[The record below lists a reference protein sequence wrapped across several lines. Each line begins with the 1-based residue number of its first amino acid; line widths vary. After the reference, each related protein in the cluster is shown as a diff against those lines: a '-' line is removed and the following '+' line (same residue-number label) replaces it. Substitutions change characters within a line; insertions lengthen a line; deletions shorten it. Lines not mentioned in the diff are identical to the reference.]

1 MDSFTVNKLSFTL
14 TFQNYIIFGCS
25 MAKKYDL
32 SDLSFLIIDDNNY
45 MLSIIKTLLRGFGVH
60 DIHEAHDAAEAFEEF
75 SNLPIDIIFL
85 DYAMTTLDGIE
96 FARMV
101 RTADDTPNPYVPI
114 IMLSAYSERYRVT
127 DARDV
132 GITEFLRKP
141 ICAADLHQRIIQVI
155 ENPRPFIRSPRY
167 FGPDRRRVAD
177 QRGSGMVKKTDGV
190 EREER
195 RKNKLK
201 LEKPV
206 NTENMAKMLRKSAS
220 DTRH

>member
-1 MDSFTVNKLSFTL
+1 MLQNFT
-14 TFQNYIIFGCS
+14 IFGCF

-60 DIHEAHDAAEAFEEF
+60 EIHEAHDAAEAFEEF
-75 SNLPIDIIFL
+75 SNLPIDIILL
-85 DYAMTTLDGIE
+85 DYAMNTLDGIE

-114 IMLSAYSERYRVT
+114 VMLSAYSEHFRVT

-141 ICAADLHQRIIQVI
+141 ICAQDLHQRIIQVI
-155 ENPRPFIRSPRY
+155 ENPRPFIRTPRY
-167 FGPDRRRVAD
+167 FGPDRRRMAGR
-177 QRGSGMVKKTDGV
+177 RGSGRKDDGQNN
-190 EREER
+190 EER
-195 RKNKLK
+195 RVNNLK
-201 LEKPV
+201 LEKAV
-206 NTENMAKMLRKSAS
+206 KTENMARVIKKSAAS
-220 DTRH
+220 NAF